1 MDTVLQI
8 IASDTLRNF
17 LLFFIFIQVAR
28 SGGAIIEYLRD
39 RTTKELMDIKEQLS
53 SIHLYQDNGIKV
65 LSSINSTLSDIDDR
79 DRAKTID
86 NYKSKN

>member
-17 LLFFIFIQVAR
+17 LLVLIFFMVAR
-28 SGGAIIEYLRD
+28 SGDAIVEILRD
-39 RTTKELMDIKEQLS
+39 RSNNELTNIKEQLS
-53 SIHLYQDNGIKV
+53 LIHLHQGSEIDF
-65 LSSINSTLSDIDDR
+65 LSKINSTLSDIDDR